1 MPARTSDNFVTA
13 KPANVAKSAVEAFA
27 ETAAKQ
33 LGYTPGGDLESII
46 VKMGGEISYNSW
58 DHEEAGSL
66 EVYPQEEGKPAFLIR
81 LSVFAG
87 NRRNRFT
94 IAHELGHYFLHS
106 KGGKARIRVARA
118 GSGRIEWEANWFA
131 GAFLLPEKQFR
142 KDWEKYGQNTARLAG
157 IYQVSEAVVEIRAGN
172 LGLTA

>member
-1 MPARTSDNFVTA
+1 MPANPPDTFVTPE
-13 KPANVAKSAVEAFA
+13 PAHVAKSAVEAFA
-27 ETAAKQ
+27 EKAASQ
-33 LGYTPGGDLESII
+33 LGYAPGADLESIV
-46 VKMGGEISYNSW
+46 VKMGGEIRYGSW

-66 EVYPQEEGKPAFLIR
+66 EVYPGEKPAFLIR
-81 LSVFAG
+81 LSAFAG

-142 KDWEKYGQNTARLAG
+142 RDWEKYAHNTARLAG
-157 IYQVSEAVVEIRAGN
+157 VYQVSEAVVEIRVEN